1 MASFT
6 ADEISQVV
14 ELHRPV
20 LAPYEDFYKHLH
32 AHPELSH
39 QEYNTAKTVT
49 NKLQQL
55 SIPDL
60 KIHTGVGGTG
70 VVAVLPNKN
79 GKGASSSTSAQT
91 GPTILLRSEL
101 DALPVREQTNLPYA
115 SKETTKDAND
125 DHKQKPTMHACGHD
139 MHMTCLLA
147 ATEALASPALR
158 ARWHGTLVIL
168 FQPAEELGNGATRM
182 IADGLFSPTSPYN
195 IPIPDVFL
203 GQHVLPARAGAIGM
217 KPGAQ
222 MAASDCLKVTF
233 HGRGG
238 HASMPQATIDPIV
251 MASSAVVRLQT
262 IASREM
268 TSGTVDG
275 LGVVSVGSLHA
286 GSAANIIPAT
296 AEMEVNIR
304 TANEATRAM
313 VLASVERIVHAE
325 SQASGAER
333 EPEITHTL
341 SFPVT
346 VNDTAVTERLGTTF
360 ARMFD
365 DDGSAP
371 QPGGGGGRGMN
382 GYCPGWPRSNASED
396 FGCLG
401 ASVGKPS
408 CFWFFGGVD
417 PLVWDEAEKN
427 GTTAKDIP
435 VNHSPFFAPTIQP
448 TMRVGVDAL
457 VGAALTFLGKRA

>member
-6 ADEISQVV
+6 VDEISQVV
-14 ELHRPV
+14 EQHRPD
-20 LAPYEDFYKHLH
+20 LGPYEGLYKHLH

-39 QEYNTAKTVT
+39 QEYNTAKTVA

-55 SIPDL
+55 NIPGL
-60 KIHTGVGGTG
+60 RIHTGIGGTG
-70 VVAVLPNKN
+70 VVAVLNNTNKA
-79 GKGASSSTSAQT
+79 ASPSSQV
-91 GPTILLRSEL
+91 GPTVLLRAEL
-101 DALPVREQTNLPYA
+101 DGLPVREQTNLPYA
-115 SKETTKDAND
+115 SKETTHDAND
-125 DHKQKPTMHACGHD
+125 GNKPKPTMHACGHD
-139 MHMTCLLA
+139 LHMTCLLA
-147 ATEALASPALR
+147 ATDSLASPALR
-158 ARWHGTLVIL
+158 ARWHGTLVVL
-168 FQPAEELGNGATRM
+168 FQPAEEHGNGAARM
-182 IADGLFSPTSPYN
+182 ISDGLFSPTSPHN

-203 GQHVLPARAGAIGM
+203 GQHVLPARAGTIGM

-238 HASMPQATIDPIV
+238 HASMPHFTIDPIV

-262 IASREM
+262 IASREVQ
-268 TSGTVDG
+268 SGSVDG

-296 AEMEVNIR
+296 AEMEVNVR
-304 TANEATRAM
+304 TADEATRAN
-313 VLASVERIVHAE
+313 VLASVERIVRAE
-325 SQASGAER
+325 SEASGAEK
-333 EPEITHTL
+333 EPEITRTL

-346 VNDTAVTERLGTTF
+346 VNDAAVTGKLGATFKRL
-360 ARMFD
+360 FD
-365 DDGSAP
+365 DDGASNEAGALYRFWP
-371 QPGGGGGRGMN
+371 D
-382 GYCPGWPRSNASED
+382 WPRSNASED

-417 PLVWDEAEKN
+417 PQAWDAAEKN
-427 GTTAKDIP
+427 GTIARDIP
-435 VNHSPFFAPTIQP
+435 VNHSPFFAPVMQP

-457 VGAALTFLGKRA
+457 VGAALTFLQKRE